1 MTKLALLAC
10 VTAIA
15 ALAAVALPAR
25 ATAPGTNGRI
35 AFASDRSGAGTQ
47 NIYSIKPDGTGMT
60 QLTFLTGDHADASEP
75 SWSPDGTSIVFTENS
90 PDFSTFRIWV
100 MNADGSNTHPLF
112 DESGYNDFQA
122 SFSPDGSRVIFR
134 RCSNSREFCAIYS
147 VKTDGHGLTALTHDV
162 GTSKGENFD
171 VKPEYSPDG
180 ATISFSSFNRGG
192 VQNGIYLMGVHG
204 SKFQLI
210 TPTALEAVDAD
221 WAPDGSKLAF
231 WGPCCVSGPET
242 VWTIRPDGTGLQQLT
257 DGGAGFD
264 IRPSYAP
271 RGDRIAFER
280 IPFDHSPSS
289 IYTMTAGGSGQ
300 TLLVSDAGWPSW
312 GPAQ

>member
-1 MTKLALLAC
+1 MATSRS
-10 VTAIA
+10 
-15 ALAAVALPAR
+15 R
-25 ATAPGTNGRI
+25 ATTP
-35 AFASDRSGAGTQ
+35 DLKQ
-47 NIYSIKPDGTGMT
+47 NIYSIRPDGTGLT
-60 QLTFLTGDHADASEP
+60 QLTFLTADQAGASEP
-75 SWSPDGTSIVFTENS
+75 SWSPNGKSIVFTENS
-90 PDFSTFRIWV
+90 PDRSTFRIWV
-100 MNADGSNTHPLF
+100 MNADGSNAHPLF

-122 SFSPDGSRVIFR
+122 SFSPDGSRVILR

-147 VKTDGHGLTALTHDV
+147 VKTDGHGLTALTHNL

-180 ATISFSSFNRGG
+180 DTISFSSFNRGG
-192 VQNGIYLMGVHG
+192 VQNGIYLMSVHG
-204 SKFQLI
+204 SKFQLL

-242 VWTIRPDGTGLQQLT
+242 IWTIHPDGTGVQQLT
-257 DGGAGFD
+257 DGTAGFD

-271 RGDRIAFER
+271 QGDPIAFER
-280 IPFDHSPSS
+280 IPFDFSPSS
-289 IYTMTAGGSGQ
+289 IYTMNADGSGQ